1 MTHRQ
6 TLIQLTAKSLDR
18 RQIVTVDEH
27 RINSLAESLAR
38 HQGGS
43 LWDWWLETDMSTRSW
58 KMFCAAVIKQIND
71 RRRQRPFEDLI
82 VLDNSTA
89 RSGPKWW

>member
-6 TLIQLTAKSLDR
+6 TLIELTATSLDR
-18 RQIVTVDEH
+18 RQIITVDEH

-38 HQGGS
+38 HQGGG
-43 LWDWWLETDMSTRSW
+43 LWDWWLTTDMTNRSW
-58 KMFCAAVIKQIND
+58 QMFCTAVIKRINN

-82 VLDNSTA
+82 VLDKSTV
-89 RSGPKWW
+89 RSGPIWW